1 MKYAVGPISTLHLD
15 NPRVYQILMLLSE
28 PANGVL
34 VQSEA
39 ELEAYREYLQAL
51 LDTNNSSYPE
61 EEKATID
68 GDANRDRNWDITIG
82 GRVLI
87 NIKVRSLPKEY
98 VSDKALEWIYK
109 GGGTPNRADAMLLLT
124 VLSSSGT
131 TTVEKHLAADQLKEL
146 ICILMPE

>member
-1 MKYAVGPISTLHLD
+1 MKYAIGPVSTLHLD
-15 NPRVYQILMLLSE
+15 NPRVYQILMLLNE

-109 GGGTPNRADAMLLLT
+109 GGGTPNRADAMLFLT